1 MRTIFVVTHPESA
14 HHVEKRVGG
23 WFDTGLTKRGQAQAG
38 AIAQA
43 LLARIGNR
51 PVEIFSSDLLRA
63 SETADT
69 IADLFRTGIT
79 VNRDLREIS
88 YGAAEGRPQDWLD
101 LRHESIPED
110 ERLDYRNSLT
120 GGETRRELA
129 TRIYGA
135 MDAVM
140 ARPGDCQIVVTHGFA
155 LTFVVAKWIGLPI
168 HAAGWVAFK
177 AASGSI
183 THLEQDDLW
192 QSRAVVSLGDV
203 DHLDKAA
210 D

>member
-43 LLARIGNR
+43 LLARIGSR
-51 PVEIFSSDLLRA
+51 PVEIVSSDLLRA

-79 VNRDLREIS
+79 VNRDLRDIS

-101 LRHESIPED
+101 LRHESIPD
-110 ERLDYRNSLT
+110 DDRLDYRNSMV
-120 GGETRRELA
+120 GGETRREVA

-135 MDAVM
+135 MDTIM
-140 ARPGDCQIVVTHGFA
+140 ARPCDCQIVVTHGFA
-155 LTFVVAKWIGLPI
+155 LTFVVAKWIGMPI
-168 HAAGWVAFK
+168 PAAGWVAFR
-177 AASGSI
+177 APSGSI

-192 QSRAVVSLGDV
+192 QSRALVSLGDV
-203 DHLDKAA
+203 AHLEAGA